1 MTNPN
6 LDNLQKELDQLTLN
20 EQELEVKLEQLRA
33 KRINKRTELEGL
45 IQKIP
50 MTVKVIKCLQKN
62 GEVTDPTFLL
72 ENNPVK
78 YHREYV
84 TLLHQTIGR
93 FYDRVAENINH
104 IPASSLEELLE
115 RLKLIPT
122 INVDWDFQTYQA
134 FQKFKA
140 WQKKEEAKP
149 NYKITLKDER
159 FQILKV
165 KGGMWDIDKI
175 EGIKKEKRSKDEIS
189 WSLPKIEGWRI
200 EEALE
205 DNPKVEWSEEA
216 KAAIEVENEKRE
228 RLSNLAGK
236 LESSLSVKLQNGYD
250 LRPFQEVAVEF
261 IDCAGGDAIIADMTG
276 LGKTWEAIGY
286 IEYKKLHAIII
297 CPAAIKEN
305 WRRHIKNLTGEDAY
319 ICKGSTPS
327 QWDVE
332 HLLTKKPRYVIIN
345 YDIFGKG
352 LDVADKKDAV
362 TAAQKDNREIRYLWA
377 EILTAAN
384 YDIAVC
390 DEAHKIKNTSA
401 NRTRATL
408 HLENVKWLFLTATPI
423 LNRPRELY
431 SYLRLI
437 RPGQYSSEDNFCN
450 QYIFMDGSV
459 RNVDRLRKSLST
471 IMIRRKREDVQKE
484 LPKIERIYDWHEL
497 SPEARDR
504 YEIALEGLYQQLAE
518 FDLSSETIKITGLLA
533 QITRLKQIVAQDKV
547 DRIADLA
554 LELSESYEVSP
565 AADKLGEG
573 KVVIFSGFKAVA
585 RGIGKRLGHEAV
597 VFDGDTK
604 QEDRQRYVDQ
614 FQSDP
619 GIKFLVATGFVAGE
633 GLDMTKAGYVIFSD
647 FGWTPAYHQQCEGRI
662 YGRLNECHGAVSY
675 YVVGS
680 DTIEEWIQEILARK
694 LKIIE
699 QIVEGNDSPDAGKSM
714 GYELIK
720 KMKTEMRS
728 RRK

>member
-6 LDNLQKELDQLTLN
+6 LDSLQKEVDTLSIE
-20 EQELEVKLEQLRA
+20 EQHLLERLRLLRERKTDKKEEVLRA
-33 KRINKRTELEGL
+33 MEKM
-45 IQKIP
+45 P
-50 MTVKVIKCLQKN
+50 MTVKVIKILQKN

-78 YHREYV
+78 YHQEYV
-84 TLLHQTIGR
+84 DLLKTTSGR
-93 FYDRVAENINH
+93 FYDRTAQNINH

-149 NYKITLKDER
+149 NYQITLKDER
-159 FQILKV
+159 FQILKI
-165 KGGMWDIDKI
+165 KGGMWDIDRI

-200 EEALE
+200 EEALL
-205 DNPKVEWSEEA
+205 DNPKVEWSKEA
-216 KAAIEVENEKRE
+216 KAALEVETEKRE

-236 LESSLSVKLQNGYD
+236 LESSLSVTLKNGYN

-286 IEYKKLHAIII
+286 IEHKKLNAIII

-332 HLLTKKPRYVIIN
+332 RLITKKPRYVIIN

-352 LDVADKKDAV
+352 LDVSDDPTKKED
-362 TAAQKDNREIRYLWA
+362 RFLWA
-377 EILTAAN
+377 EVLTTAD
-384 YDIAVC
+384 YDVVVC

-408 HLENVKWLFLTATPI
+408 HLNNISHTLKWLFLTATPI

-437 RPGQYSSEDNFCN
+437 RPGQYTSEDNFCN
-450 QYIFMDGSV
+450 QYVFMDGTV

-497 SPEARDR
+497 SVEARDR
-504 YEIALEGLYQQLAE
+504 YEVALEGLYQQLAE
-518 FDLSSETIKITGLLA
+518 FDLSSEVIRITGLLA

-554 LELSESYEVSP
+554 IELSESYEASP

-619 GIKFLVATGFVAGE
+619 KIKFLVATGFVAGE

-647 FGWTPAYHQQCEGRI
+647 FGWTPAYHQQCEGRV

-728 RRK
+728 RKK

>member
-6 LDNLQKELDQLTLN
+6 LDNLQKEIENLSNEEAIVLETLA
-20 EQELEVKLEQLRA
+20 KMRA
-33 KRINKRTELEGL
+33 RRKKKETEHQDL
-45 IQKIP
+45 IKNMP
-50 MTVKVIKCLQKN
+50 MTVKVMEVLQKN
-62 GEVTDPTFLL
+62 GQTTDPTFLL

-78 YHREYV
+78 YHQEYV
-84 TLLHQTIGR
+84 NLLQGTTGR
-93 FYDRVAENINH
+93 FYDREKGNINH
-104 IPASSLEELLE
+104 IPASSLGILLE
-115 RLKLIPT
+115 HLKSVPT
-122 INVDWDFQTYQA
+122 INIDWDFQTYQA

-149 NYKITLKDER
+149 LYEITIKDER

-165 KGGMWDIDKI
+165 KGGMWDIDSI
-175 EGIKKEKRSKDEIS
+175 EGIKREKRSKEEVS
-189 WSLPKIEGWRI
+189 WSLPRIEGWRI
-200 EEALE
+200 EERLIDYQRIQWSHDALE
-205 DNPKVEWSEEA
+205 
-216 KAAIEVENEKRE
+216 AIKDETEKRE
-228 RLSNLAGK
+228 KLSNLAGK
-236 LESSLSVKLQNGYD
+236 LESDLEVELKNGYN
-250 LRPFQEVAVEF
+250 LRPFQKVAIEF
-261 IDCAGGDAIIADMTG
+261 VDCAGGDAIIADVTG

-319 ICKGSTPS
+319 ICKGGTPS
-327 QWDVE
+327 RWDVE
-332 HLLTKKPRYVIIN
+332 QLLSKKHRYVIIN

-352 LDVADKKDAV
+352 LDVSE
-362 TAAQKDNREIRYLWA
+362 NIREREIRYLWP

-401 NRTRATL
+401 NRTKATL
-408 HLENVKWLFLTATPI
+408 HLDNVKWLFLTATPI

-437 RPGQYSSEDNFCN
+437 RPGQYTSEDNFCN
-450 QYIFMDGSV
+450 QYVFMDGSV

-484 LPKIERIYDWHEL
+484 LPAIERIYDWHEL
-497 SPEARDR
+497 SVEARDR
-504 YEIALEGLYQQLAE
+504 YDTALEGIYQQLQE
-518 FDLSSETIKITGLLA
+518 FDLSSEAINITGLLA
-533 QITRLKQIVAQDKV
+533 EITRLKQIVAQDKV
-547 DRIADLA
+547 ERIAELA
-554 LELSESYEVSP
+554 LELADTYEISSTN
-565 AADKLGEG
+565 LGEG

-604 QEDRQRYVDQ
+604 QEDRQKYVDQ

-619 GIKFLVATGFVAGE
+619 KIRFLVATGYVAGE
-633 GLDMTKAGYVIFSD
+633 GIDLTKAGYVIFSD

-675 YVVGS
+675 YVVGV

-699 QIVEGNDSPDAGKSM
+699 QIIEGNDSPDAGKSM

>member
-6 LDNLQKELDQLTLN
+6 LENLQKELDNLSSEEKQL
-20 EQELEVKLEQLRA
+20 LEKLGNLRA
-33 KRINKRTELEGL
+33 KRNNKKDELTELVKEM
-45 IQKIP
+45 P
-50 MTVKVIKCLQKN
+50 MMVKVIKCLQKN
-62 GEVTDPTFLL
+62 GEVTDPTFVL

-78 YHREYV
+78 YHHEYV
-84 TLLHQTIGR
+84 NLLRSTTGR
-93 FYDRVAENINH
+93 FYHKPENTNH

-115 RLKLIPT
+115 KLKLIPT
-122 INVDWDFQTYQA
+122 INIDWDFQAYQA

-140 WQKKEEAKP
+140 WQKKEEEKP
-149 NYKITLKDER
+149 LYEITIKDDR
-159 FQILKV
+159 FQIKKV
-165 KGGMWDIDKI
+165 KGGMWDIDSI

-200 EEALE
+200 EEKLKDYQRISWSPDSLE
-205 DNPKVEWSEEA
+205 ELK
-216 KAAIEVENEKRE
+216 IEGEKRE
-228 RLSNLAGK
+228 RLSKLASK
-236 LESSLSVKLQNGYD
+236 LESSINVKLENGYQ

-261 IDCAGGDAIIADMTG
+261 VDCAGGDAIIADMTG
-276 LGKTWEAIGY
+276 LGKTWEAIGF
-286 IEYKKLHAIII
+286 IEYKRLHAIII

-305 WRRHIKNLTGEDAY
+305 WRRHIKNLTSEDAY

-332 HLLTKKPRYVIIN
+332 YLINKKPRYVIIN

-352 LDVADKKDAV
+352 LDVADR
-362 TAAQKDNREIRYLWA
+362 KDNDRKEIRFLWA
-377 EILTAAN
+377 EVLTAAN

-437 RPGQYSSEDNFCN
+437 RPGQYTSEDNFCN

-471 IMIRRKREDVQKE
+471 IMIRRRREDVQKE
-484 LPKIERIYDWHEL
+484 LPAIERIYDWHEL
-497 SPEARDR
+497 SDTARDR
-504 YEIALEGLYQQLAE
+504 YEIALEGIYQQIAE
-518 FDLSSETIKITGLLA
+518 FDSSTEEISITGLLA

-547 DRIADLA
+547 ERIAELA
-554 LELSESYEVSP
+554 LELADSFEDSP
-565 AADKLGEG
+565 TKLGEG
-573 KVVIFSGFKAVA
+573 KVVVFSGFKAVA

-619 GIKFLVATGFVAGE
+619 KIKFLVATGYVAGE

-662 YGRLNECHGAVSY
+662 
-675 YVVGS
+675 
-680 DTIEEWIQEILARK
+680 
-694 LKIIE
+694 
-699 QIVEGNDSPDAGKSM
+699 
-714 GYELIK
+714 
-720 KMKTEMRS
+720 
-728 RRK
+728 

>member
-6 LDNLQKELDQLTLN
+6 LDNLQKEIENLSNEEAIVLETLAKMRARRK
-20 EQELEVKLEQLRA
+20 EKEIKHQELIK
-33 KRINKRTELEGL
+33 NM
-45 IQKIP
+45 P
-50 MTVKVIKCLQKN
+50 MTVKVSSVLQKN
-62 GEVTDPTFLL
+62 GQTTDPTFLL
-72 ENNPVK
+72 ENNPVR
-78 YHREYV
+78 YHHEYV
-84 TLLHQTIGR
+84 NLLQATNGR
-93 FYDRVAENINH
+93 FYDREKGNINH

-115 RLKLIPT
+115 HLKLVST
-122 INVDWDFQTYQA
+122 INIDWDFQTYQA

-149 NYKITLKDER
+149 NYQITLRNER

-175 EGIKKEKRSKDEIS
+175 EGIKKEKRSKEEIS

-200 EEALE
+200 EEALL
-205 DNPKVEWSEEA
+205 DNPKVEWSKEA
-216 KAAIEVENEKRE
+216 KEAIKIETENRE
-228 RLSNLAGK
+228 RLANLAGK
-236 LESSLSVKLQNGYD
+236 LESDLEVELKNGYN
-250 LRPFQEVAVEF
+250 LRPFQRVAIEF
-261 IDCAGGDAIIADMTG
+261 IDCAGGNAIVADMTG

-327 QWDVE
+327 QWDIE
-332 HLLTKKPRYVIIN
+332 DLLTKKPRYIIIN
-345 YDIFGKG
+345 YDIFGKA
-352 LDVADKKDAV
+352 LDVSNDPKKKED
-362 TAAQKDNREIRYLWA
+362 RFLWA

-384 YDIAVC
+384 YDIVVC

-401 NRTRATL
+401 NRTKATL

-437 RPGQYSSEDNFCN
+437 RPGQYTSEDNFCN
-450 QYIFMDGSV
+450 QYVFTDGTV

-497 SPEARDR
+497 SDEARDR
-504 YEIALEGLYQQLAE
+504 YETALEGIYQQLAE
-518 FDLSSETIKITGLLA
+518 FDLSSESIAITGLLA

-554 LELSESYEVSP
+554 LELTDSYEASP
-565 AADKLGEG
+565 TKLGEG

-604 QEDRQRYVDQ
+604 QEDRQKYVDQ

-619 GIKFLVATGFVAGE
+619 KVKFLVATGYVAGE

-647 FGWTPAYHQQCEGRI
+647 FGWTPAYHQQCEGRV

-675 YVVGS
+675 YVVGV

-694 LKIIE
+694 LRIIE

-720 KMKTEMRS
+720 KMKVEMRS
-728 RRK
+728 RKR

>member
-1 MTNPN
+1 MTTPN
-6 LDNLQKELDQLTLN
+6 LDNLQKEIDTLSSEEKQL
-20 EQELEVKLEQLRA
+20 LEKLQDIRVTKSVKQTNYKQLVE
-33 KRINKRTELEGL
+33 KM
-45 IQKIP
+45 P
-50 MTVKVIKCLQKN
+50 MTVKVTKCLQKN

-78 YHREYV
+78 YHQEYV
-84 TLLHQTIGR
+84 CLLKQTTGR
-93 FYDRVAENINH
+93 FYDRTSGNINH

-122 INVDWDFQTYQA
+122 INLDWDFQTYQA

-149 NYKITLKDER
+149 NYQITLKDER

-165 KGGMWDIDKI
+165 KGGMWDIDRI
-175 EGIKKEKRSKDEIS
+175 EGIKREKRSKDEIS

-200 EEALE
+200 EEALL
-205 DNPKVEWSEEA
+205 DNPKVVWSVEA
-216 KAAIEVENEKRE
+216 KAALEIEGEKRE

-236 LESSLSVKLQNGYD
+236 LESSIEVKLKNGYD
-250 LRPFQEVAVEF
+250 LRPFQQVAIEF

-286 IEYKKLHAIII
+286 IEYKKLNAIII

-332 HLLTKKPRYVIIN
+332 HLVAKKPRYVIIN

-352 LDVADKKDAV
+352 LDVSDDPKKEED
-362 TAAQKDNREIRYLWA
+362 RFLWA
-377 EILTAAN
+377 EILTAGN

-408 HLENVKWLFLTATPI
+408 HLHNIKWLFLTATPI

-437 RPGQYSSEDNFCN
+437 RPGQYTSEDNFCN
-450 QYIFMDGSV
+450 QYVFMDGTV

-497 SPEARDR
+497 SVEARER
-504 YEIALEGLYQQLAE
+504 YETALEGLYQQLAE
-518 FDLSSETIKITGLLA
+518 FDLSSEVIRITGLLA

-547 DRIADLA
+547 ERIAELA
-554 LELSESYEVSP
+554 IELSESYEVSP

-619 GIKFLVATGFVAGE
+619 EIKFLVATGFVAGE

-647 FGWTPAYHQQCEGRI
+647 FGWTPAYHQQCEGRV

-728 RRK
+728 RRKK

>member
-1 MTNPN
+1 
-6 LDNLQKELDQLTLN
+6 
-20 EQELEVKLEQLRA
+20 
-33 KRINKRTELEGL
+33 
-45 IQKIP
+45 
-50 MTVKVIKCLQKN
+50 
-62 GEVTDPTFLL
+62 
-72 ENNPVK
+72 
-78 YHREYV
+78 
-84 TLLHQTIGR
+84 
-93 FYDRVAENINH
+93 
-104 IPASSLEELLE
+104 
-115 RLKLIPT
+115 
-122 INVDWDFQTYQA
+122 
-134 FQKFKA
+134 
-140 WQKKEEAKP
+140 
-149 NYKITLKDER
+149 
-159 FQILKV
+159 
-165 KGGMWDIDKI
+165 
-175 EGIKKEKRSKDEIS
+175 
-189 WSLPKIEGWRI
+189 
-200 EEALE
+200 
-205 DNPKVEWSEEA
+205 
-216 KAAIEVENEKRE
+216 
-228 RLSNLAGK
+228 
-236 LESSLSVKLQNGYD
+236 
-250 LRPFQEVAVEF
+250 
-261 IDCAGGDAIIADMTG
+261 MTG

-286 IEYKKLHAIII
+286 IEYRKLHAIII

-305 WRRHIKNLTGEDAY
+305 WRRHIKNLTGQDAY
-319 ICKGSTPS
+319 ICKGGTPS
-327 QWDVE
+327 EWDVE
-332 HLLTKKPRYVIIN
+332 RLLSKSHRYVIIN

-352 LDVADKKDAV
+352 LDVADNPAK
-362 TAAQKDNREIRYLWA
+362 REVRYLWP
-377 EILTAAN
+377 EVLTAAN

-390 DEAHKIKNTSA
+390 DEAHKIKNTDA

-408 HLENVKWLFLTATPI
+408 HLENIKCLFLTATPI

-437 RPGQYSSEDNFCN
+437 RPGQYTSEDNFCN
-450 QYIFMDGSV
+450 QYVFMDGTV

-484 LPKIERIYDWHEL
+484 LPAIERIYDWHEL
-497 SPEARDR
+497 SDDARVR
-504 YEIALEGLYQQLAE
+504 YETALEGVYQQLAE
-518 FDLSSETIKITGLLA
+518 FDLGSDTIAITGLLA

-554 LELSESYEVSP
+554 IELNDSFEDSP
-565 AADKLGEG
+565 AKLGEG

-619 GIKFLVATGFVAGE
+619 AIKFLVATGFVAGE

-675 YVVGS
+675 YVVGV

-720 KMKTEMRS
+720 KMKAEMRS

>member
-6 LDNLQKELDQLTLN
+6 LDNLQKEVDKLALDKLALEKQLMDV
-20 EQELEVKLEQLRA
+20 QA
-33 KRINKRTELEGL
+33 KRIGIKNEIIEIERN
-45 IQKIP
+45 IP
-50 MTVKVIKCLQKN
+50 MTVKVIQCLQKN
-62 GEVTDPTFLL
+62 SQTTDPTFLL
-72 ENNPVK
+72 ENNPIK
-78 YHREYV
+78 YHQEYV
-84 TLLHQTIGR
+84 NLLQSTTGR
-93 FYDRVAENINH
+93 FYDRETNINH
-104 IPASSLEELLE
+104 IPASSLERLLE
-115 RLKLIPT
+115 QLKLVSS
-122 INVDWDFQTYQA
+122 INIDWDFQAYQA
-134 FQKFKA
+134 FQLFKA
-140 WQKKEEAKP
+140 WQKKEAAKP
-149 NYKITLKDER
+149 LYEITIKDER

-165 KGGMWDIDKI
+165 KGGMWDIDSI
-175 EGIKKEKRSKDEIS
+175 EGIKREKRSKEEVS

-200 EEALE
+200 EEKLIE
-205 DNPKVEWSEEA
+205 YTNVKWSDEA
-216 KAAIEVENEKRE
+216 KEAIKIETEKRE
-228 RLSNLAGK
+228 RLANLAGK
-236 LESSLSVKLQNGYD
+236 LESNLEVELKNGYN
-250 LRPFQEVAVEF
+250 LRPFQKVAIEF
-261 IDCAGGDAIIADMTG
+261 IDCAGGNAIVADMTG

-327 QWDVE
+327 RWDVE
-332 HLLTKKPRYVIIN
+332 QLLSKKHRYVIIN
-345 YDIFGKG
+345 YDIFGKA
-352 LDVADKKDAV
+352 LDVSDDPKKKED
-362 TAAQKDNREIRYLWA
+362 RFLWP

-384 YDIAVC
+384 YDVVVC

-401 NRTRATL
+401 NRTKATL
-408 HLENVKWLFLTATPI
+408 HLDNIQWLFLTATPI

-437 RPGQYSSEDNFCN
+437 RPGQYTSEDNFCN
-450 QYIFMDGSV
+450 QYVFTDGTV

-497 SPEARDR
+497 SNEARSR
-504 YEIALEGLYQQLAE
+504 YDVALEGIYQQLQE
-518 FDLSSETIKITGLLA
+518 FDLSSEAINITGLLA

-554 LELSESYEVSP
+554 LELVDSYEASAEKV
-565 AADKLGEG
+565 LGEG

-619 GIKFLVATGFVAGE
+619 AIKFLVATGYVAGE

-647 FGWTPAYHQQCEGRI
+647 FGWTPAYHQQCEGRV

-675 YVVGS
+675 YVVGV

-694 LKIIE
+694 LRIIE

-728 RRK
+728 RKK

>member
-6 LDNLQKELDQLTLN
+6 LENLQKELDNLSSEEKQL
-20 EQELEVKLEQLRA
+20 LEKLGNLRA
-33 KRINKRTELEGL
+33 KRNNKKDELTELVKEM
-45 IQKIP
+45 P
-50 MTVKVIKCLQKN
+50 MMVKVIKCLQKN
-62 GEVTDPTFLL
+62 GEVTDPTFVL

-78 YHREYV
+78 YHHEYV
-84 TLLHQTIGR
+84 NLLRSTTGR
-93 FYDRVAENINH
+93 FYHKPENTNH

-115 RLKLIPT
+115 KLKLIPT
-122 INVDWDFQTYQA
+122 INIDWDFQAYQA

-140 WQKKEEAKP
+140 WQKKEEEKP
-149 NYKITLKDER
+149 LYEITIKDDR
-159 FQILKV
+159 FQIKKV
-165 KGGMWDIDKI
+165 KGGMWDIDSI

-200 EEALE
+200 EEKLKDYQRISWSPDSLE
-205 DNPKVEWSEEA
+205 ELK
-216 KAAIEVENEKRE
+216 IEGEKRE
-228 RLSNLAGK
+228 RLSKLASK
-236 LESSLSVKLQNGYD
+236 LESSINVKLENGYQ

-261 IDCAGGDAIIADMTG
+261 VDCAGGDAIIADMTG
-276 LGKTWEAIGY
+276 LGKTWEAIGF
-286 IEYKKLHAIII
+286 IEYKRLHAIII

-305 WRRHIKNLTGEDAY
+305 WRRHIKNLTSEDAY

-332 HLLTKKPRYVIIN
+332 YLINKKPRYVIIN

-352 LDVADKKDAV
+352 LDVADR
-362 TAAQKDNREIRYLWA
+362 KDNDRKEIRFLWA
-377 EILTAAN
+377 EVLTAAN

-437 RPGQYSSEDNFCN
+437 RPGQYTSEDNFCN

-471 IMIRRKREDVQKE
+471 IMIRRRREDVQKE
-484 LPKIERIYDWHEL
+484 LPAIERIYDWHEL
-497 SPEARDR
+497 SDTARDR
-504 YEIALEGLYQQLAE
+504 YEIALEGIYQQIAE
-518 FDLSSETIKITGLLA
+518 FDSSTEEISITGLLA

-547 DRIADLA
+547 ERIAELA
-554 LELSESYEVSP
+554 LELADSFEDSP
-565 AADKLGEG
+565 TKLGEG
-573 KVVIFSGFKAVA
+573 KVVVFSGFKAVA

-604 QEDRQRYVDQ
+604 QEDRQKYVDQ

-619 GIKFLVATGFVAGE
+619 GIRFLVATGFVAGE

-675 YVVGS
+675 YVVGV
-680 DTIEEWIQEILARK
+680 DTVEEWIQEILARK

-699 QIVEGNDSPDAGKSM
+699 QIVEGNDSPDAGKSI

-720 KMKTEMRS
+720 RMKAD
-728 RRK
+728 RRGRK

>member
-6 LDNLQKELDQLTLN
+6 LDNLQKEIDNLSSEEKQL
-20 EQELEVKLEQLRA
+20 LEKLENLRA
-33 KRINKRTELEGL
+33 VKAVRQIHYKALAE
-45 IQKIP
+45 KMP
-50 MTVKVIKCLQKN
+50 MAVKVIEVLQKN

-78 YHREYV
+78 YHEQYID
-84 TLLHQTIGR
+84 LLRNTKGR
-93 FYDRVAENINH
+93 FYDRTKQNINH

-149 NYKITLKDER
+149 NYKITLRDER

-175 EGIKKEKRSKDEIS
+175 EGIKKEKRSKEEIS

-200 EEALE
+200 EEALL
-205 DNPKVEWSEEA
+205 DNPKVEWSVEA
-216 KAAIEVENEKRE
+216 KAAIKIETEKRE

-236 LESSLSVKLQNGYD
+236 LESSLSVELQNGYN

-332 HLLTKKPRYVIIN
+332 HLVTKKLRYVIIN

-352 LDVADKKDAV
+352 LDVSDDPEKKED
-362 TAAQKDNREIRYLWA
+362 RFLWA
-377 EILTAAN
+377 EILAAAD
-384 YDIAVC
+384 YDIVVC

-408 HLENVKWLFLTATPI
+408 YLNNVSNTLKWLFLTATPI

-484 LPKIERIYDWHEL
+484 LPAIERIYDWHEL
-497 SPEARDR
+497 SPDARER
-504 YEIALEGLYQQLAE
+504 YEAALEGIYQQLAE
-518 FDLSSETIKITGLLA
+518 FDLSSEAISITGLLA

-554 LELSESYEVSP
+554 IELSESYEVSP
-565 AADKLGEG
+565 ASDKLGEG

-619 GIKFLVATGFVAGE
+619 AIKFLVATGFVAGE

-728 RRK
+728 RKK

>member
-1 MTNPN
+1 MTTPN
-6 LDNLQKELDQLTLN
+6 LENLQKELDTLSSEEKQL
-20 EQELEVKLEQLRA
+20 LERLENLRA
-33 KRINKRTELEGL
+33 KKAVKEIDYQGL
-45 IQKIP
+45 VEKMP
-50 MTVKVIKCLQKN
+50 MTVKVIECLQKN
-62 GEVTDPTFLL
+62 GQTTDPTFLL
-72 ENNPVK
+72 ENNPIK
-78 YHREYV
+78 YHKEYV
-84 TLLHQTIGR
+84 CLLQKTNGR
-93 FYDRVAENINH
+93 FYDRIKQNINH
-104 IPASSLEELLE
+104 IPASSLEELLV

-122 INVDWDFQTYQA
+122 INIDWDFKTYQA
-134 FQKFKA
+134 FQKILA
-140 WQKKEEAKP
+140 WKEKEAKKP
-149 NYKITLKDER
+149 LYEITIKDER

-165 KGGMWDIDKI
+165 KGGMWDIDSI

-200 EEALE
+200 EEKLRDYE
-205 DNPKVEWSEEA
+205 KISWSKEA
-216 KAAIEVENEKRE
+216 KAALEIETEKRE
-228 RLSNLAGK
+228 RLSALSGK
-236 LESSLSVKLQNGYD
+236 LESSISTELSNLLKNGYD
-250 LRPFQEVAVEF
+250 FRPFQEVAIEF
-261 IDCAGGDAIIADMTG
+261 IDCAGGNVIVADVTG

-286 IEYKKLHAIII
+286 IEYKKLYTIII

-327 QWDVE
+327 RWDVE
-332 HLLTKKPRYVIIN
+332 QLLKKTHRYVIIN

-352 LDVADKKDAV
+352 LDVADDPEKKEV
-362 TAAQKDNREIRYLWA
+362 RFLWA

-437 RPGQYSSEDNFCN
+437 RPGQYTSEDNFCN
-450 QYIFMDGSV
+450 QYVFMDGTV

-484 LPKIERIYDWHEL
+484 LPAIERIYDWHEL
-497 SPEARDR
+497 SLEARDR
-504 YEIALEGLYQQLAE
+504 YEIALEGIYQQLAE
-518 FDLSSETIKITGLLA
+518 FDLNSNEIAITGLLA

-547 DRIADLA
+547 ERIAELA
-554 LELSESYEVSP
+554 IELSESYEVSP
-565 AADKLGEG
+565 ASDKLGEG

-585 RGIGKRLGHEAV
+585 RGIGRRLGHEAV

-604 QEDRQRYVDQ
+604 QEDRQKCVDQ

-619 GIKFLVATGFVAGE
+619 KIKFLVATGYTAGE

-675 YVVGS
+675 YVVGA

-699 QIVEGNDSPDAGKSM
+699 QIVEGNDSPNAGKSM

-720 KMKTEMRS
+720 KMKIEMKS
-728 RRK
+728 RKK

>member
-6 LDNLQKELDQLTLN
+6 IDNLQKE
-20 EQELEVKLEQLRA
+20 VEQLS
-33 KRINKRTELEGL
+33 TEEQHLLERL
-45 IQKIP
+45 RMLRERKKEKETEHQKMIAEMP
-50 MTVKVIKCLQKN
+50 MTVKVIDIIQKN
-62 GEVTDPTFLL
+62 GVATDPTFLL
-72 ENNPVK
+72 ENNPAR

-84 TLLHQTIGR
+84 DLLQGTTGR
-93 FYDRVAENINH
+93 FYDREKQNVNH
-104 IPASSLEELLE
+104 IPASSLEELIE

-122 INVDWDFQTYQA
+122 IKIDWDFQAYQA
-134 FQKFKA
+134 FQKFKIR
-140 WQKKEEAKP
+140 QKIEANKP
-149 NYKITLKDER
+149 LYEITIKNDR
-159 FQILKV
+159 FQIKKV
-165 KGGMWDIDKI
+165 KGGLWDIDSI
-175 EGIKKEKRSKDEIS
+175 EGIKKEKRSKEEVS
-189 WSLPKIEGWRI
+189 WSLPRIEGWRI
-200 EEALE
+200 EEKLK
-205 DNPKVEWSEEA
+205 DYQRISWSKEA
-216 KAAIEVENEKRE
+216 KEAIEIETEKRE
-228 RLSNLAGK
+228 RLSKLAGN
-236 LESSLSVKLQNGYD
+236 LDSSVEIELKNGYD
-250 LRPFQEVAVEF
+250 LRPFQRVAIEF
-261 IDCAGGDAIIADMTG
+261 IDCAGGNAIVADMTG

-327 QWDVE
+327 HWDVE
-332 HLLTKKPRYVIIN
+332 RLLSKTHRYVIIN

-352 LDVADKKDAV
+352 LDVADDPAK
-362 TAAQKDNREIRYLWA
+362 REIRFLWA

-390 DEAHKIKNTSA
+390 DEAHKIKNTDA
-401 NRTRATL
+401 NRTKATL
-408 HLENVKWLFLTATPI
+408 HLENIQWLFLTATPI

-437 RPGQYSSEDNFCN
+437 RPGQYTSEDNFCN
-450 QYIFMDGSV
+450 QYVFMDGSV

-484 LPKIERIYDWHEL
+484 LPAIERIYDWHEL
-497 SPEARDR
+497 SGDARIR
-504 YEIALEGLYQQLAE
+504 YETALEGIYQQLAE
-518 FDLSSETIKITGLLA
+518 FDFSTESIQITGLLA

-554 LELSESYEVSP
+554 LELTDSYEESSL
-565 AADKLGEG
+565 KLGEG

-585 RGIGKRLGHEAV
+585 RAIGKRLGHEAV

-604 QEDRQRYVDQ
+604 QEDRQECVDL

-619 GIKFLVATGFVAGE
+619 KIKYLVATGFVAGE

-675 YVVGS
+675 YVVGV

-694 LKIIE
+694 LRIIE

-728 RRK
+728 RKK

>member
-1 MTNPN
+1 
-6 LDNLQKELDQLTLN
+6 
-20 EQELEVKLEQLRA
+20 
-33 KRINKRTELEGL
+33 
-45 IQKIP
+45 
-50 MTVKVIKCLQKN
+50 
-62 GEVTDPTFLL
+62 
-72 ENNPVK
+72 
-78 YHREYV
+78 
-84 TLLHQTIGR
+84 
-93 FYDRVAENINH
+93 
-104 IPASSLEELLE
+104 
-115 RLKLIPT
+115 
-122 INVDWDFQTYQA
+122 
-134 FQKFKA
+134 
-140 WQKKEEAKP
+140 
-149 NYKITLKDER
+149 
-159 FQILKV
+159 
-165 KGGMWDIDKI
+165 MWDIDRI

-200 EEALE
+200 EEALL
-205 DNPKVEWSEEA
+205 DNPKVVWSDEA
-216 KAAIEVENEKRE
+216 KVAIEIEKEKRE
-228 RLSNLAGK
+228 RLSDLAGK
-236 LESSLSVKLQNGYD
+236 LESSLSVTLQNGYN

-261 IDCAGGDAIIADMTG
+261 IDCAGGDAIVADMTG

-286 IEYKKLHAIII
+286 IEYKKLYAIII

-352 LDVADKKDAV
+352 LDVSDDPAKKED
-362 TAAQKDNREIRYLWA
+362 RFLWA
-377 EILTAAN
+377 EILTVAD
-384 YDIAVC
+384 YDVAVC

-408 HLENVKWLFLTATPI
+408 HLNNVSHTLKWLFLTATPI

-437 RPGQYSSEDNFCN
+437 RPGQYTSEDNFCN
-450 QYIFMDGSV
+450 QYVFMDGSV

-471 IMIRRKREDVQKE
+471 IMIRRRREDVQKE
-484 LPKIERIYDWHEL
+484 LPAIERIYDWHEL

-504 YEIALEGLYQQLAE
+504 YEVALEGIYQQLAE
-518 FDLSSETIKITGLLA
+518 FDLSSKEIAITGLLA

-554 LELSESYEVSP
+554 IELSESYEVSP

-619 GIKFLVATGFVAGE
+619 KVKFLVATGFVAGE

-694 LKIIE
+694 LKVIE
-699 QIVEGNDSPDAGKSM
+699 QIVEGNDSPEAGKSL

-728 RRK
+728 RKR